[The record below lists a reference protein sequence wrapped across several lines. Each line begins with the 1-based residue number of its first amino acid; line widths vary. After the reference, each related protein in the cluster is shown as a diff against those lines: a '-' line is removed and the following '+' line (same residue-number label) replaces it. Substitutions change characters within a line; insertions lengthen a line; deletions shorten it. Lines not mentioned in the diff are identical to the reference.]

1 MTSEAFSS
9 LPSQADADRLFEE
22 QLAVWPETRQR
33 YEELAHIRTH
43 DIRLE
48 KTDFRLQFNP
58 ARIRSTGAKVDEHSI
73 ARRPCFLCSSNR
85 PAKQLALPCGPGFEL
100 LVNPFPIFPRH
111 YTIVA
116 RRHMPQRIA
125 PYVELLLALAERLTH
140 CTVFYNGP
148 ASGAS
153 APDHLHFQAGTKG
166 LMPVEEGWKHSENQL
181 LATRGTASLLL
192 LNDRPCTTLVVRCSQ
207 RDDACTLLSDT
218 IARLPLS
225 PSDGEPRLNLLA
237 RSEPADGG
245 LTVFLFP
252 RTRHRPTCYTAPEE
266 EHRILVSPGAA
277 DMGGLLILPR
287 EEDYLK
293 LTLADAERIF
303 ADVSLPRQACLDSL
317 SGLLSHP

>member
-1 MTSEAFSS
+1 M
-9 LPSQADADRLFEE
+9 
-22 QLAVWPETRQR
+22 
-33 YEELAHIRTH
+33 
-43 DIRLE
+43 
-48 KTDFRLQFNP
+48 
-58 ARIRSTGAKVDEHSI
+58 
-73 ARRPCFLCSSNR
+73 
-85 PAKQLALPCGPGFEL
+85 
-100 LVNPFPIFPRH
+100 
-111 YTIVA
+111 
-116 RRHMPQRIA
+116 
-125 PYVELLLALAERLTH
+125 
-140 CTVFYNGP
+140 
-148 ASGAS
+148 
-153 APDHLHFQAGTKG
+153 
-166 LMPVEEGWKHSENQL
+166 
-181 LATRGTASLLL
+181 
-192 LNDRPCTTLVVRCSQ
+192 LNDRPRTTLVVRCSQ

-277 DMGGLLILPR
+277 DMGGLLVLPR

-293 LTLADAERIF
+293 LTPADAERIF